1 MISAL
6 KELPIRA
13 VPFVIFLAA
22 SAVFGELFLR
32 MPTATGL
39 QEFVSG
45 AMAVLT
51 VASGLLFFSK
61 CLINWPPIHGLELI
75 D

>member
-1 MISAL
+1 MISAF
-6 KELPIRA
+6 KDLPIRA

-22 SAVFGELFLR
+22 CVVFGELFIR
-32 MPTATGL
+32 MPTVTVL
-39 QEFVSG
+39 HEIMSG

-51 VASGLLFFSK
+51 VVAGLLFFSK
-61 CLINWPPIHGLELI
+61 CFLNWPPMHGLELV